1 MSLSIEASIRKLLTE
16 DKVCMGRVTGATV
29 RMLALQFARE
39 PEPDGDVLAE
49 RAVCVAILGHV
60 RDRLDKLAM
69 DGGPMGLIIEARRV
83 AEAIHFIEL
92 GLHRDSKQGG
102 KS

>member
-29 RMLALQFARE
+29 RTLALQSARE

-49 RAVCVAILGHV
+49 RAACVAQF
-60 RDRLDKLAM
+60 RNCQARLTALAAE
-69 DGGPMGLIIEARRV
+69 DGGEAISIEARRIG
-83 AEAIHFIEL
+83 EAIHSIEL

-102 KS
+102 